1 MAHAICAKSGI
12 PFDIQYF
19 PYNFTEGELHHPVF
33 DLTYEQLTSER
44 LLSRWLNRS
53 MTEIDTKL
61 YFLALLHSSGLVEF
75 TTYAR
80 PTLAVCELNMEALL
94 DILGWT
100 HTIIHP
106 RLAMPRMCISQDT
119 ASLDNVRNWIAAW
132 NSARSDFENGY
143 KELTRNQLMMRKEDT
158 LQRLIKDQ
166 QKELHD
172 FAGILADWAT
182 LSAEFPT
189 FSTTVN
195 GVTIPLCDY
204 WKQILIT
211 CSKSPTHIWRLD
223 VDDMRELLD
232 HLEDNLEHGSIYAHA
247 VMKLI
252 RDGIATHNNYLGFSI
267 INYAEDVQVANQKI
281 LADNAPSQEPKLIDY
296 PNKIM
301 YLKDK
306 IRWDQSQK
314 LAAASSTVVRVT
326 TTTEIITPITIV
338 DTDVEDL

>member
-19 PYNFTEGELHHPVF
+19 PYSFTEGELHHPVF
-33 DLTYEQLTSER
+33 DLSYEQLVSER
-44 LLSRWLNRS
+44 LLSKWLNRQMS
-53 MTEIDTKL
+53 EIDTKL
-61 YFLALLHSSGLVEF
+61 YFLSLLHSSGLVEF
-75 TTYAR
+75 QTYAR

-94 DILGWT
+94 DILSWT

-106 RLAMPRMCISQDT
+106 RLSMPRMCISQDT
-119 ASLDNVRNWIAAW
+119 ATLDNVRNWIAAW
-132 NSARSDFENGY
+132 NAARADFENGY

-182 LSAEFPT
+182 LSAEFPN
-189 FSTTVN
+189 FSTVVN
-195 GVTIPLCDY
+195 GVTLPIADY
-204 WKQILIT
+204 WKQILVT

-223 VDDMRELLD
+223 IDDMKELLE
-232 HLEDNLEHGSIYAHA
+232 HLETNLEHGSIYAHA
-247 VMKLI
+247 TMKLL
-252 RDGIATHNNYLGFSI
+252 RDGIETHNNYLGFSI
-267 INYAEDVQVANQKI
+267 INYAEDVQVANQRM
-281 LADNAPSQEPKLIDY
+281 LADSAPSTEPKLGDY

-306 IRWDQSQK
+306 IRWDQSQRM
-314 LAAASSTVVRVT
+314 AANSVPKIVPP
-326 TTTEIITPITIV
+326 TTEG
-338 DTDVEDL
+338 DL